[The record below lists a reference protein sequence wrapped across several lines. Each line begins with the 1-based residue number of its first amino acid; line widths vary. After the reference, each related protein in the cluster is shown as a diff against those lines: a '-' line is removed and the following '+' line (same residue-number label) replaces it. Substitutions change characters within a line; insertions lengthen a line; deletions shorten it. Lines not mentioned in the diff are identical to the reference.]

1 MSTTQFWGEPDD
13 GVKVRHAEGG
23 PLYEMCVKIRG

>member
-13 GVKVRHAEGG
+13 GVKDRRAKGD
-23 PLYEMCVKIRG
+23 PSYETGVKI